1 MISPL
6 CSECRDAVIRW
17 RSAPP
22 MANGDSPVLL
32 DARTPASFRYEKWW
46 RLVAQQEDLIRKGVR
61 CEARCR
67 RTEEGSMTQESWHLS
82 RLWR

>member
-1 MISPL
+1 MTSPL

-46 RLVAQQEDLIRKGVR
+46 WLVAQQEGLIRKACAAKHDLAQR
-61 CEARCR
+61 KKAA
-67 RTEEGSMTQESWHLS
+67 
-82 RLWR
+82 